1 MPAQMTQ
8 GGGLCRA
15 DGLVD
20 PSGIP
25 GVTMDPAMIR
35 TAAWTLAAGGEG
47 IAQHGDTASSKW
59 QTLSAVYQAP
69 ESDALLAVMTPV
81 AQKTTQVG
89 HGFTTVATALNAFA
103 TAVEP
108 IVEELKRLQTE
119 AIAFV
124 ADAVQGYDLPAV
136 GPQPVQ
142 HLTDYGMDSG
152 PPEEMYSSPAKH
164 VDWTGYPPYAMHNE
178 KLIKAIEAQAT
189 ALEQAQADC
198 VNAIRAAANP
208 SAPPE
213 QVRGEDFTAEAA
225 AGDHLPFGTTAR
237 GQHKGECFNNF
248 LWGGLDA
255 TVANIQGMASLA
267 NFDLDKGRF
276 YDWAHW
282 GGTLAGTA
290 EALGVLVVPTPLA
303 WIYANDPGGMVP
315 KEVRDSSQS
324 VLDKQQQTVD
334 GFLGSA
340 EQWKTD
346 PAGAW
351 GALAAN
357 VAPMLIPVGGEAA
370 AGAKVAAT
378 GAKVAAVGTR
388 LGEAADAASV
398 AGRVA
403 GAAAR
408 ASVAVGSGMVR
419 VGDLLTTAMTK
430 VDAVNRAAT
439 GAAVQA
445 LREAIDRIPTVEVV
459 VTHAVTPDGFR
470 IPVHAHV
477 EFGSR
482 NHTHAMAEAADRG
495 AGHDG
500 RAALAS
506 DRHAGASDASHEGE
520 LQGKPHTGHSD
531 ADFTPSDRLAD
542 SGRHADDGTLE
553 HPRPAPAEAG
563 AKTLAHPRP
572 LDPSEYAKDDYWRSL
587 SPEEIK
593 ELPVVRDG
601 SHFRADRTLQPST
614 WYQTGEHEYLY
625 RTNEHGH
632 IDRVIIQD
640 LQPKVH
646 EGRLPHQ
653 RNPQGKLSGDD
664 AGHLAADSAG
674 GSPKLDNIIAMSSKN
689 NRIEFRALERKLL
702 ARKIEFPDEQIWM
715 DIRIDP
721 DPMTGRAPSFDVEYQ
736 LNGQIL
742 SAEFHQ

>member
-59 QTLSAVYQAP
+59 QTLSAVYHAP

-103 TAVEP
+103 TAVDP
-108 IVEELKRLQTE
+108 IVAELKRLQTE

-178 KLIKAIEAQAT
+178 KLITAIAAQAT
-189 ALEQAQADC
+189 ALDQAQADC
-198 VNAIRAAANP
+198 VNAIRAAAHP

-237 GQHKGECFNNF
+237 GQHKGECFHNF

-290 EALGVLVVPTPLA
+290 EALGVLAVPTPLA
-303 WIYANDPGGMVP
+303 WTYANDPSGMVP
-315 KEVRDSSQS
+315 QDVRAYAQS

-334 GFLGSA
+334 GFLGSD

-403 GAAAR
+403 GAGAR
-408 ASVAVGSGMVR
+408 ASVVVGSGMVR
-419 VGDLLTTAMTK
+419 VGDLLTTTMTN

-445 LREAIDRIPTVEVV
+445 LRETIDRIPTVEVV

-482 NHTHAMAEAADRG
+482 NHTHAMTNAADNEFHGREAANHGEAHDNNSAHTDAADRHSVQHLGDDHAVGSSGG
-495 AGHDG
+495 AAHPEDSVLHHSNSATQASAVDIPKWITRVLEDPNTQEWRRRVTEGIKFNYENHG
-500 RAALAS
+500 RY
-506 DRHAGASDASHEGE
+506 
-520 LQGKPHTGHSD
+520 PHN
-531 ADFTPSDRLAD
+531 
-542 SGRHADDGTLE
+542 E
-553 HPRPAPAEAG
+553 V
-563 AKTLAHPRP
+563 TLANGYRVDSYIPGREIVSRKHTQIAEV
-572 LDPSEYAKDDYWRSL
+572 LSRSAMA
-587 SPEEIK
+587 EIK
-593 ELPVVRDG
+593 EITRKYAPGSLIKTPIRPRPDTVFSEANRVLGGLRLRGQPILEVPPQVHPIPDVVLEY
-601 SHFRADRTLQPST
+601 ADA
-614 WYQTGEHEYLY
+614 H
-625 RTNEHGH
+625 
-632 IDRVIIQD
+632 RVIIRD
-640 LQPKVH
+640 TTGHVYNKGIP
-646 EGRLPHQ
+646 RL
-653 RNPQGKLSGDD
+653 K
-664 AGHLAADSAG
+664 
-674 GSPKLDNIIAMSSKN
+674 
-689 NRIEFRALERKLL
+689 E
-702 ARKIEFPDEQIWM
+702 
-715 DIRIDP
+715 
-721 DPMTGRAPSFDVEYQ
+721 VEP
-736 LNGQIL
+736 
-742 SAEFHQ
+742 